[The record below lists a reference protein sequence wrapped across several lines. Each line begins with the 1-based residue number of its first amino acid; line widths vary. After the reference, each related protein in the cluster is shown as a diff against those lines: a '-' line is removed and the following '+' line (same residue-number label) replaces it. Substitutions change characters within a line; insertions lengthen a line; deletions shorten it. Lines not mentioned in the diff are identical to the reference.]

1 MAVIHFT
8 YRVEL
13 EIDDKD
19 ILKLTEFLAKVEE
32 LNGTAKLLKTQSAKE
47 D

>member
-19 ILKLTEFLAKVEE
+19 ILKLTEFLEKVKE
-32 LNGTAKLLKTQSAKE
+32 LDGEAKLIKTQSAK